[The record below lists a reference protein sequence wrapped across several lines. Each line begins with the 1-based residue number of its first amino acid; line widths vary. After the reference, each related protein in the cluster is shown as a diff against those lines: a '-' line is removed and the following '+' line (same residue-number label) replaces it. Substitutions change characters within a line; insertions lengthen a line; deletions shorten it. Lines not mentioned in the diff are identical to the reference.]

1 MNIKQ
6 NYLECYDSN
15 EREHMT
21 KVINAIA
28 NDRLIYI
35 RFNPD
40 CSGASFYYRD
50 PFANHGLPGTVI
62 SCFDAEQTSV
72 ILMGCCIEKKSFGL

>member
-6 NYLECYDSN
+6 DAIKYYDSN
-15 EREHMT
+15 ERERMT
-21 KVINAIA
+21 KVINAID
-28 NDRLIYI
+28 NGRLIYI

-40 CSGASFYYRD
+40 SSGASFYYRD
-50 PFANHGLPGTVI
+50 PFANHGLPGTII
-62 SCFDAEQTSV
+62 SCFNTEQTSV

>member
-6 NYLECYDSN
+6 NALKCYDSN
-15 EREHMT
+15 ERERMT
-21 KVINAIA
+21 KVINAID
-28 NDRLIYI
+28 NGRLIYI

-40 CSGASFYYRD
+40 NSGASFYYQD
-50 PFANHGLPGTVI
+50 PFANNSLPGTVI
-62 SCFDAEQTSV
+62 SCFDTEQTSV

>member
-1 MNIKQ
+1 MNTKQ
-6 NYLECYDSN
+6 NALECYDSN
-15 EREHMT
+15 ERERMT

-28 NDRLIYI
+28 DNRLIYI

-62 SCFDAEQTSV
+62 SSFDTEQTNV
-72 ILMGCCIEKKSFGL
+72 ILMGCYIEKKSFGL

>member
-1 MNIKQ
+1 MNTKQ
-6 NYLECYDSN
+6 TALECYDSN
-15 EREHMT
+15 ERERMT
-21 KVINAIA
+21 KVINAID
-28 NDRLIYI
+28 NGRLIYM

-62 SCFDAEQTSV
+62 SCFDAEQTGV